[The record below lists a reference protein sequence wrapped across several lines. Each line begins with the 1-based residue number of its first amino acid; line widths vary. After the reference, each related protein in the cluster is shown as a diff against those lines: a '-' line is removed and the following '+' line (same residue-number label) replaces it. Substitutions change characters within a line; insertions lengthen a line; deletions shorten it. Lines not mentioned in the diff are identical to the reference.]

1 MRAVRKCGWGRGRH
15 LAMIAL
21 MQPPT
26 PTPATP
32 QTKLDFLG
40 PIARQRLRD
49 DFPAGFAVSR
59 LFPSQS
65 FSRLAEAEIALLTP
79 VEASVQYDGKD
90 RLRLAMHTRARL
102 ACARCLQP
110 LDLPVQSECR
120 FRLFE
125 TVAQADK
132 ALDVSDAE
140 EAVCDDDQVSLL
152 DLLEDEVL
160 MRLSDP
166 YVHPDC
172 QAPADLSASG
182 QRPFAG
188 LDQLLSAKTSPKK
201 S

>member
-1 MRAVRKCGWGRGRH
+1 
-15 LAMIAL
+15 MIAF
-21 MQPPT
+21 MQPP
-26 PTPATP
+26 PSAPIPP
-32 QTKLDFLG
+32 QAKLDFLG

-59 LFPSQS
+59 VFPPEA
-65 FSRLAEAEIALLTP
+65 FSRLAQAEITLLTP
-79 VEASVQYDGKD
+79 LEVSAQYDGKD
-90 RLRLAMHTRARL
+90 SLRLTLRTSAQL

-132 ALDVSDAE
+132 ALEVSDAE
-140 EAVCDDDQVSLL
+140 EAVCDDDQVSLH

-172 QAPADLSASG
+172 QAPIDRSASL

>member
-1 MRAVRKCGWGRGRH
+1 MGRGKH
-15 LAMIAL
+15 IAMIAS
-21 MQPPT
+21 MQTPS

-40 PIARQRLRD
+40 PVARQRLQE
-49 DFPAGFAVSR
+49 DFPAGCAVSR
-59 LFPSQS
+59 VFPAQA
-65 FSRLAEAEIALLTP
+65 FSRLAEAEIALVMPLA
-79 VEASVQYDGKD
+79 VSVQFDGKD
-90 RLRLAMHTRARL
+90 RLSIAMQTSARL

-110 LDLPVQSECR
+110 LDVPVQGECR

-132 ALDVSDAE
+132 AFDLLDAE
-140 EAVCDDDQVSLL
+140 EAICDDDKLSLH

-166 YVHPDC
+166 CVHPDC
-172 QAPADLSASG
+172 QPPTEATADL

>member
-1 MRAVRKCGWGRGRH
+1 
-15 LAMIAL
+15 MIAL
-21 MQPPT
+21 MQPSTST
-26 PTPATP
+26 PTTP

-40 PIARQRLRD
+40 PIARQRLQE

-59 LFPSQS
+59 VFPAQE

-79 VEASVQYDGKD
+79 LEVSVQYDGKD
-90 RLRLAMHTRARL
+90 RLSLAMQTSARL

-110 LDLPVQSECR
+110 LDLPVQGECR

-132 ALDVSDAE
+132 ALDVLDAE
-140 EAVCDDDQVSLL
+140 EAVCDDDQVSLH

-172 QAPADLSASG
+172 QAPADASDAL

>member
-1 MRAVRKCGWGRGRH
+1 
-15 LAMIAL
+15 MIAS
-21 MQPPT
+21 MQLPS

-32 QTKLDFLG
+32 QSKLDFFG
-40 PIARQRLRD
+40 PVARQRLQE

-59 LFPSQS
+59 VFPAQE
-65 FSRLAEAEIALLTP
+65 FSRLAEAEIALIMPLA
-79 VEASVQYDGKD
+79 VSVQYDGKD
-90 RLRLAMHTRARL
+90 RLSMAVHTSARL
-102 ACARCLQP
+102 TCARCLQP
-110 LDLPVQSECR
+110 LDVPLQGECR

-132 ALDVSDAE
+132 ALDVMDAE
-140 EAVCDDDQVSLL
+140 EALCDDDQVSLH

-172 QAPADLSASG
+172 QAPADASADL